1 MNGVVY
7 PMPLNGCMEESP
19 MGSPLSRGL
28 SSPLGS
34 PPRQLEPEKHLP
46 SEKQYHTP
54 TMSPISTRRTET
66 IIDYEQKKHGPPVVR
81 TTVEGKLKM
90 EKIVGADL
98 ITVDSCV
105 SGAWTVRDTVTN
117 YKIKTTI
124 GKKSLI
130 LEEIKDG
137 HSKFKITLIENGE
150 TKMEREATLEI
161 PEFMNKKD
169 YLTEVGQRL
178 LKDLRED
185 ADAVSAVTHVEVE
198 IIEDVTNILKTYVVG
213 ERADDYL
220 EEQMIDTIHYEEHV
234 DRTPSPIEQMK
245 VEKIYV
251 DTLTVED
258 TSHELGKAEINLLK
272 EGRHYEG
279 EGALKRTRRL
289 ESDESDETIS
299 KTRCANVAADC
310 CLAKRED
317 SSAFTVYIA
326 IPLTQTISMIL
337 TRRRAQKREQ
347 FSKSFATTQSGQQ
360 FEEESSLRQFS
371 QVETIADEREKLVQ
385 RIARVQEVLVQRSEK
400 ETEADG
406 RKYEMELQGQ
416 KLVGDIVIKRRERAV
431 DSESSEELPLTKT
444 MIIKEREA
452 HGGQYAMEMH
462 GVTLRGEK
470 TFHREDRVYES
481 ESEESIQWNGGSP
494 TTVDLIKK
502 ESHSFFDVVF
512 EISNIYEPQAISIK
526 RAVVKRESCEVNSAF
541 SVERNLA
548 AIAKVKV
555 ECSLREA
562 MEEQVMMIHNFEN
575 TVPTI
580 AEALVLRREKNR
592 HGASFFTAA
601 AEFEYITLN
610 SLLSHSG
617 EMLEFE
623 SSLKTPNII
632 RNVVKL
638 KEMSLEHATSVI
650 YLHKTPSIQDQYV
663 DTVARDKHVRSDL
676 LRTRAASDSCLI
688 AQYALKRQSSF
699 PSDMVVQANIKT
711 ANTSS
716 SSFRSWASENR
727 IINTALM
734 LSKGA
739 ATQTAAIKISDRNR
753 QETTTHVA
761 EYGHAQQHCA
771 VMLKNTGGAHGSTS
785 AALAEA
791 VTGGFL
797 IDVDTRT
804 TNKSFHLTNYK
815 TMLPPYGEIQI
826 AWPQATLISASF
838 HLSKLS
844 EHQKL
849 HDENFHQDMRIRR
862 KDAAADVTVY
872 FLYKRVL
879 GNFAMAALGI
889 YVGERIRQIRE
900 QHFSK
905 EVVDTS
911 ERLERYTRQVECSD
925 EFARIA
931 QTTTVEDDTTGKH
944 LLHEMQ
950 LTALMCLS
958 STVLMY
964 SKAKLVQRSLLN
976 LHACRI
982 CPPL

>member
-1 MNGVVY
+1 MLYDVTCHHKL
-7 PMPLNGCMEESP
+7 PLCF
-19 MGSPLSRGL
+19 
-28 SSPLGS
+28 
-34 PPRQLEPEKHLP
+34 Q
-46 SEKQYHTP
+46 
-54 TMSPISTRRTET
+54 
-66 IIDYEQKKHGPPVVR
+66 
-81 TTVEGKLKM
+81 
-90 EKIVGADL
+90 
-98 ITVDSCV
+98 
-105 SGAWTVRDTVTN
+105 
-117 YKIKTTI
+117 
-124 GKKSLI
+124 
-130 LEEIKDG
+130 
-137 HSKFKITLIENGE
+137 
-150 TKMEREATLEI
+150 
-161 PEFMNKKD
+161 NKKD

-198 IIEDVTNILKTYVVG
+198 IIEDVTNILKTYVIG

-220 EEQMIDTIHYEEHV
+220 EEQMIDAIHYEEHV

-258 TSHELGKAEINLLK
+258 RSHELEKAEINLLK
-272 EGRHYEG
+272 EGRHFEG
-279 EGALKRTRRL
+279 EGALKRVRRL
-289 ESDESDETIS
+289 ESDESDVIIS
-299 KTRCANVAADC
+299 KTRCANVGADC

-317 SSAFTVYIA
+317 SSTFTVYIA
-326 IPLTQTISMIL
+326 IPLIQTISMIL
-337 TRRRAQKREQ
+337 TRRRAQKHEQ
-347 FSKSFATTQSGQQ
+347 FSRSIATTQSGQQ
-360 FEEESSLRQFS
+360 FESESSLRQS
-371 QVETIADEREKLVQ
+371 KQVETIVDERKKLIQHGENDLPV
-385 RIARVQEVLVQRSEK
+385 ARVQEVLAQRSEK

-406 RKYEMELQGQ
+406 RKYEMELRGQ

-452 HGGQYAMEMH
+452 QGGQYAMEIH

-470 TFHREDRVYES
+470 TFHREGRVYES
-481 ESEESIQWNGGSP
+481 ESEESIQWNRGSP

-512 EISNIYEPQAISIK
+512 ETSNIYEPQAISIK

-541 SVERNLA
+541 SLPKVNAEEVSIVMKTKLMWRENFFGRELSEQYSYVTISLQNLAKPEEKENGVEQNLA
-548 AIAKVKV
+548 AITHVKV

-562 MEEQVMMIHNFEN
+562 MEEQMMMLYNFEN
-575 TVPTI
+575 TVPAI
-580 AEALVLRREKNR
+580 GEALVLRREKNR

-617 EMLEFE
+617 EMLGFE
-623 SSLKTPNII
+623 SSLKTPNTI
-632 RNVVKL
+632 RNAVKL

-650 YLHKTPSIQDQYV
+650 YLHKTPGIQDQYA
-663 DTVARDKHVRSDL
+663 DTVARDKHVGSDF

-688 AQYALKRQSSF
+688 AQYALKKQSSF
-699 PSDMVVQANIKT
+699 PSDIVVQANIKT
-711 ANTSS
+711 ANRSS
-716 SSFRSWASENR
+716 SSFRSWASESR
-727 IINTALM
+727 IINATLM

-739 ATQTAAIKISDRNR
+739 VTQTAAIKISDRNR

-761 EYGHAQQHCA
+761 EYGHDQQHCA

-815 TMLPPYGEIQI
+815 TMLPPCGETQI

-838 HLSKLS
+838 LLSKLS
-844 EHQKL
+844 EQQKL

-862 KDAAADVTVY
+862 KDDTADVTVY

-900 QHFSK
+900 QQLSK

-911 ERLERYTRQVECSD
+911 ERFERHTRQVECRD
-925 EFARIA
+925 EFAPIA
-931 QTTTVEDDTTGKH
+931 RTTTVEDDTTGKH

-964 SKAKLVQRSLLN
+964 SKAYVVQRSLLN
-976 LHACRI
+976 LHARRI
-982 CPPL
+982 CPPLQKLPLRKV